1 MIRDYLKK
9 TDWSNRIGNIIPEN
23 EPVELWVY
31 PHGCVCSVM
40 RVDGVSVI
48 KNGHYTAVNTTLG
61 NMLLDAGIE
70 GEFILYSTEAIP
82 QNTSRWLTWWLSN
95 QPGPDDEKISTIQV
109 TTFGIVPKKTL
120 PFQVTV
126 IRPQLMRAID
136 VTPTVMTKSRDRR
149 VSIFIVKRS
158 NGEAYELEPSRRVE
172 ATILSYTDYGYIVR
186 TSPDNAIFR
195 VPRIARR
202 VLDALNRARVTAK
215 DLCGQR
221 VTIQYTMKTDGLR
234 LSSYKSPLLLRAHN
248 LEEINDGEQSD
259 VPSYENQYPF
269 NYAPSVKSGSLTP
282 TRCSRASIR
291 LTENG
296 IEGYED
302 GTNTVLFTLKPTT
315 EEGLYVAALSKGEGL
330 ELWGFESDFAIDS
343 LNPKAFVRCV
353 SDNLFQQTG
362 YTLDTLGLYYSTPE
376 GAWVGDR
383 SLASAATAV
392 A

>member
-9 TDWSNRIGNIIPEN
+9 TDWSNRVGNVIPEN

-31 PHGCVCSVM
+31 PHGCVCSVK
-40 RVDGVSVI
+40 RVDGISVI
-48 KNGHYTAVNTTLG
+48 QNGHYTAVNTTLG

-95 QPGPDDEKISTIQV
+95 QPGPDDEKLPTIQV
-109 TTFGIVPKKTL
+109 TTFGIIPKKTL

-126 IRPQLMRAID
+126 IRPQLMRATE

-158 NGEAYELEPSRRVE
+158 NGEAYELEPTRRVD
-172 ATILSYTDYGYIVR
+172 ATILSYTDYGFIVR
-186 TSPDNAIFR
+186 CAADNAIFR

-202 VLDALNRARVTAK
+202 VMDALNRARVSAK
-215 DLCGQR
+215 DLCGQK
-221 VTIQYTMKTDGLR
+221 VTVQYTMKTEGLR
-234 LSSYKSPLLLRAHN
+234 LSSYKSPLLLRAHG
-248 LEEINDGEQSD
+248 LDEIEVDETD
-259 VPSYENQYPF
+259 VPSYEKQYPF

-291 LTENG
+291 KTENG

-302 GTNTVLFTLKPTT
+302 GTSTILFTLKPTVEFGQYAT
-315 EEGLYVAALSKGEGL
+315 TMSKGDGMEV
-330 ELWGFESDFAIDS
+330 WAFESDFAIDS
-343 LNPKAFVRCV
+343 LNPKAFARCV
-353 SDNLFQQTG
+353 SDAIFQETG
-362 YTLDTLGLYYSTPE
+362 YSLDALGLYYSTPE
-376 GAWVGDR
+376 GTWIGDR
-383 SLASAATAV
+383 SLASEAAAV